1 MVPESPT
8 DNDKSIIDWIRYTVA
23 CAFLLPC
30 FLVIVVFLKYEGAW
44 SMWLSLFL
52 SRGIYIVLATL
63 IFGCFIITFF
73 KNKVQGYSRG
83 DSRSDESWCSPQD
96 LWKTPHLSV
105 CGDLKSL
112 SRKPFLLEDVYD
124 SDAVKQM
131 LREADTR
138 NEALKRELEE
148 LNKTRIDLEERSG
161 ALEREKAKVEER
173 LEEAKY
179 QSALESESLRKEAA
193 ITQRQLQQVLEVS
206 DEKEMLSREVSSI
219 SRETRI
225 TESALKDQARLT
237 TRLEEAR
244 AELNRLK
251 LQMEEMKMERDTA
264 VAIAADLAVRAQGA
278 ADDSAQLIGQW
289 VRREMENRRKKGNP
303 SMGSTVETDEVSYST
318 QNIERENSQNEKTE
332 LFQESVSTSL
342 ETEENQM
349 FLNSM
354 QEEMDHH
361 KVHLDM
367 NADEGTIINYLPTV
381 GTMKNQE
388 TACKHSVAAQ

>member
-112 SRKPFLLEDVYD
+112 SR
-124 SDAVKQM
+124 
-131 LREADTR
+131 
-138 NEALKRELEE
+138 
-148 LNKTRIDLEERSG
+148 TRIDLEERSG

-193 ITQRQLQQVLEVS
+193 ITQRQLQQVLE
-206 DEKEMLSREVSSI
+206 EKEMLSREVSSI

-367 NADEGTIINYLPTV
+367 NADEGTIINWDNEEPGDCLQTFGCGPVTSSAAFRDFL
-381 GTMKNQE
+381 
-388 TACKHSVAAQ
+388 TAHYSQMPL